1 MNKIISLI
9 AVVLT
14 IGLIGDSALAGG
26 PKKINRCM
34 TITKSG
40 SYIVNKNLQATANTG
55 GNCIIIKTDF
65 VTLDLNGFTL
75 TGLGNDTGYGVSDFG
90 YIVRQ
95 GIVVRNGKV
104 TKFSTGIRLYG
115 CMAAVIEN
123 ISAVDNDQNGIETGL
138 FNIVRGSTAVGN
150 KLNGIFI
157 GSGSLATGN
166 TAAQNEIGMY
176 FDCPCNVIGNTA
188 FNNTSSNYDF
198 DNADG
203 NCLFSNNLFP

>member
-1 MNKIISLI
+1 MKKIISMI
-9 AVVLT
+9 TVVFT
-14 IGLIGDSALAGG
+14 IGLIWSSALAGG
-26 PKKINRCM
+26 PKKINKCM
-34 TITKSG
+34 TISKSG
-40 SYIVNKNLQATANTG
+40 SYIVVKNLRASARTN
-55 GNCIIIKTDF
+55 GNCITIHADF

-75 TGLGNDTGYGVSDFG
+75 TGLGNDTGYGVSDYG

-115 CMAAVIEN
+115 CMGAIIEN
-123 ISAVDNDQNGIETGL
+123 ISAVSNDQNGIETGL

-150 KLNGIFI
+150 KLNGISI

-166 TAAQNEIGMY
+166 TAAQNENGMY